1 MELISSIDGEYRE
14 LIRSMSTTVGEKIRE
29 IRESEGLTRK
39 QFYELTGIP
48 ETAQKN
54 YERGITEKI
63 GIDTVM
69 KITNHP
75 QFKKYTTWL
84 MNGETNEAAGQISP
98 ALSPN
103 GCESTSKPQGTKK
116 VG

>member
-1 MELISSIDGEYRE
+1 MT
-14 LIRSMSTTVGEKIRE
+14 MSTGIGEKIRA
-29 IRESEGLTRK
+29 IRDSEGLTRK
-39 QFYELTGIP
+39 QFFELTGILE
-48 ETAQKN
+48 ETQKL
-54 YERGITEKI
+54 YELGRRENI
-63 GIDTVM
+63 GVETVM

-75 QFKKYTTWL
+75 RFKKYTTWL

-103 GCESTSKPQGTKK
+103 GCENTSKPQGTKK

>member
-1 MELISSIDGEYRE
+1 
-14 LIRSMSTTVGEKIRE
+14 MSTSIGKKIRE
-29 IRESEGLTRK
+29 VRESEGLTRT
-39 QFYELTGIP
+39 QFFELTGIP
-48 ETAQKN
+48 ETTQKE
-54 YERGITEKI
+54 YELGRRENI

-75 QFKKYTTWL
+75 MFKKYTTWL

>member
-1 MELISSIDGEYRE
+1 
-14 LIRSMSTTVGEKIRE
+14 MSTGIGAKIRE
-29 IRESEGLTRK
+29 IREAEGLTRK
-39 QFYELTGIP
+39 QFAELTGIL
-48 ETAQKN
+48 ETVQKS
-54 YERGITEKI
+54 YELGKRENI

-84 MNGETNEAAGQISP
+84 LNGETNEAAGQISP
-98 ALSPN
+98 LLSPN
-103 GCESTSKPQGTKK
+103 GLENTSSTPNTKK

>member
-1 MELISSIDGEYRE
+1 
-14 LIRSMSTTVGEKIRE
+14 MSTVVGEKIRE
-29 IRESEGLTRK
+29 IREAEGLTRK
-39 QFYELTGIP
+39 QFAELTGVP

-75 QFKKYTTWL
+75 LFEKYTMWL
-84 MNGETNEAAGQISP
+84 MNGKTNEAAGQISP
-98 ALSPN
+98 TLSPD
-103 GCESTSKPQGTKK
+103 GQVGTSRHRNEMKAG
-116 VG
+116 

>member
-1 MELISSIDGEYRE
+1 
-14 LIRSMSTTVGEKIRE
+14 MSTAIGKKIRE
-29 IRESEGLTRK
+29 IRETEGLTRK
-39 QFYELTGIP
+39 QFFELTGIP

-75 QFKKYTTWL
+75 RFKKYTLWL
-84 MNGETNEAAGQISP
+84 MSEDDEAYSEAEQISP
-98 ALSPN
+98 ALSPSGQN
-103 GCESTSKPQGTKK
+103 STSSRQKRKK
-116 VG
+116 AG

>member
-1 MELISSIDGEYRE
+1 
-14 LIRSMSTTVGEKIRE
+14 MSTSIGKKIRE
-29 IRESEGLTRK
+29 IRETEGLTRK
-39 QFYELTGIP
+39 QFFELTGIP

-54 YERGITEKI
+54 YERGVTEKI

-75 QFKKYTTWL
+75 RFKKYTLWL
-84 MNGETNEAAGQISP
+84 MSEDDEAYSEAEQISP

-103 GCESTSKPQGTKK
+103 GQNSTSSRPKRKK
-116 VG
+116 AG

>member
-1 MELISSIDGEYRE
+1 
-14 LIRSMSTTVGEKIRE
+14 MSTAIGEKIRE
-29 IRESEGLTRK
+29 IREAEGLTRK
-39 QFYELTGIP
+39 QFFELTGVP

-75 QFKKYTTWL
+75 RFKKYTTWL
-84 MNGETNEAAGQISP
+84 LNGETNEAAGQISP
-98 ALSPN
+98 TLSPD
-103 GCESTSKPQGTKK
+103 GQAGTSRHRNEMKAG
-116 VG
+116 